1 MTTVFP
7 SDSPDAPPTFV
18 SLFAGVGGFDL
29 GLERAGLTCVGQVEK
44 NAFCL
49 EVLAKH
55 WPAVPRHNDVVS
67 AVEWWESKD
76 RPKVDL
82 VCGGFP
88 CQDISV
94 GNADRKGLDGER
106 SGLYWHALGFVVAVR
121 PRVLLLENVAGLL
134 SSNGGRDLALIQATL
149 AECGYPY
156 LEWRVLDSQY
166 FGVPQRRRRIFL
178 AASASDPRLGPL
190 LLEPAG
196 RGRTLEAIGR
206 SRERLASGFG
216 VGPAAGVDGGDEA
229 GEALDADGV
238 REAAGLPG
246 GLDDSGEAASQEASG
261 EAQDLTYGSTT
272 VSTLQG
278 QPGARGYRLDAEAAA
293 GGQLIITGKTYQK
306 VIRSGERD
314 KNGDLPPEV
323 WDRRDVSATLNM
335 YDVGN
340 TRAVDIVIDQHPQ
353 PEGGC
358 GCCPVDPKPDS
369 NRLGTMGN
377 AVTVPVIK
385 WVGDRMYDELMLQKA
400 LDADLI
406 ESEAS

>member
-1 MTTVFP
+1 MSLFA
-7 SDSPDAPPTFV
+7 SDAPEAPPTFV

-44 NAFCL
+44 HDFCL
-49 EVLAKH
+49 DVLAKH
-55 WPAVPRHNDVVS
+55 WPEVPRHNDVVS
-67 AVEWWESKD
+67 AVDWWESQD

-88 CQDISV
+88 CQDISIAQK
-94 GNADRKGLDGER
+94 NRTGLDGQR

-166 FGVPQRRRRIFL
+166 FGVAQRRRRVFL
-178 AASASDPRLGPL
+178 VASASDPRLGPL
-190 LLEPAG
+190 LLEPEGSG
-196 RGRTLEAIGR
+196 RSLEAKRRTPR
-206 SRERLASGFG
+206 SSASSPRGGANARCGGEVEGGPEADADRVREVARL
-216 VGPAAGVDGGDEA
+216 PRGVDDLGQAASPQEDEA
-229 GEALDADGV
+229 QSL
-238 REAAGLPG
+238 
-246 GLDDSGEAASQEASG
+246 
-261 EAQDLTYGSTT
+261 T

-293 GGQLIITGKTYQK
+293 GGQLIVLPQHYQK
-306 VIRSGERD
+306 VVRSGERD
-314 KNGDLPPEV
+314 KNGDLPAEV
-323 WDRRDVSATLNM
+323 WAQRDVSATLNM

-340 TRAVDIVIDQHPQ
+340 TRAVDIVIEQHPQ

-400 LDADLI
+400 LEADLI

>member
-1 MTTVFP
+1 MFA
-7 SDSPDAPPTFV
+7 SDSSDAPPTFV

-44 NAFCL
+44 NDFCL

-55 WPAVPRHNDVVS
+55 WPDIPRHNDVVS
-67 AVEWWESKD
+67 AVEWWEGED

-88 CQDISV
+88 CQDISI

-121 PRVLLLENVAGLL
+121 PRVLLLENVGGLL

-166 FGVPQRRRRIFL
+166 FGVPQRRRRVFL

-190 LLEPAG
+190 LLEPASS
-196 RGRTLEAIGR
+196 GRTL
-206 SRERLASGFG
+206 ASVGGPGSGPSSSAG
-216 VGPAAGVDGGDEA
+216 VGSAASVDGGDATRSEV
-229 GEALDADGV
+229 DADRV
-238 REAAGLPG
+238 REAAGLSG
-246 GLDDSGEAASQEASG
+246 RLDDLGEAATEDSSD
-261 EAQDLTYGSTT
+261 EAQGLTFGTTT

-306 VIRSGERD
+306 VVRSGERD

-340 TRAVDIVIDQHPQ
+340 TRAVDIVIEQDPQ

-358 GCCPVDPKPDS
+358 GCCPVDSKPDS

-377 AVTVPVIK
+377 AVSVPVIK
-385 WVGDRMYDELMLQKA
+385 WIGDRMYDELMLQKA
-400 LDADLI
+400 LDD
-406 ESEAS
+406 EEACA